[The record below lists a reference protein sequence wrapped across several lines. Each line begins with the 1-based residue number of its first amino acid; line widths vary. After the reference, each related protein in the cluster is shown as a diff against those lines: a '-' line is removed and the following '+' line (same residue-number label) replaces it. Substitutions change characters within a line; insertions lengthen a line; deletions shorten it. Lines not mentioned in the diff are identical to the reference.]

1 MQAHTTINTETSN
14 NVEPTRVHE
23 NRESLPVSETENNQ
37 RPGPGTPSNPLGA
50 EFLSNLAHQLRSP
63 LSSLRVWVDLLND
76 PAALA
81 SPEDMMRLVEGIDRA
96 TSRLERQIT
105 DVLEAGYLEAGTLT
119 VTPAPVDAFEQIVQA
134 VESTGQAANSRKI
147 KVNLDLDSHNA
158 IVMADRARLK
168 QVMVCLL
175 ANAIKF
181 SPVGGA
187 ITVSAGPSAHVA
199 GDGEATTILE
209 PTFEGRSLSI
219 CVSDKGAGITDS
231 LHHEVFKPFYKASR
245 KDAHAGGGSG
255 LGLAIV
261 AGLVGLHHGGIWL
274 RSNPNVGTD
283 IEISL
288 PQASNTAVTQ

>member
-1 MQAHTTINTETSN
+1 M
-14 NVEPTRVHE
+14 
-23 NRESLPVSETENNQ
+23 PVSDRENSPLAGSETA
-37 RPGPGTPSNPLGA
+37 SNPLGA

-81 SPEDMMRLVEGIDRA
+81 SPADMQRLVEGIDRA
-96 TSRLERQIT
+96 TTRLERQIT

-119 VTPAPVDAFEQIVQA
+119 VSPTPINAFEEIVQA
-134 VESTGQAANSRKI
+134 VASTEQAAKSRR
-147 KVNLDLDSHNA
+147 VAVRLDLDSHNST
-158 IVMADRARLK
+158 VMADRPRLK
-168 QVMVCLL
+168 QIMVCLL
-175 ANAIKF
+175 SNAIKF
-181 SPVGGA
+181 SPVGGSV
-187 ITVSAGPSAHVA
+187 TVSAGPSAQIA
-199 GDGEATTILE
+199 GDSEATTVIE
-209 PTFEGRSLSI
+209 PTFEGRSLYV
-219 CVSDKGAGITDS
+219 CVSDSGAGITKI

-274 RSNPNVGTD
+274 RSSPNGGTD